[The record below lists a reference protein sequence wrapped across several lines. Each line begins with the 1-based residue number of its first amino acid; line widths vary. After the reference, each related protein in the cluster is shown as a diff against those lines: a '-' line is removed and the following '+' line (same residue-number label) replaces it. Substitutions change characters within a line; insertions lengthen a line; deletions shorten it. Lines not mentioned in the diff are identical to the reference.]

1 MMLDN
6 MLNIWETIKFQ
17 CVVYKNT
24 YILKGFDEIQVV
36 LDEHIIN
43 TSAMVFSP
51 FKKFFE
57 ERIFEWDKTLK
68 KIQDILEEW
77 AKF

>member
-1 MMLDN
+1 M
-6 MLNIWETIKFQ
+6 
-17 CVVYKNT
+17 
-24 YILKGFDEIQVV
+24 KGFDEIQIV

-57 ERIFEWDKTLK
+57 ERISEWDKSLR